1 MDEIIDMV
9 LTQSNYEPINISSNS
24 GLKKEEKDK
33 AMQIL
38 LSIKMRGRYRITDLE
53 FLYNLI
59 NDSVSEEDALHM
71 ITNYNDIELHLSMD
85 LINVIIH
92 KLVQMIH

>member
-1 MDEIIDMV
+1 MKEIIDIV
-9 LTQSNYEPINISSNS
+9 LTQSNYEPINISSNG

-33 AMQIL
+33 AMVIL
-38 LSIKMRGRYRITDLE
+38 LNIKMRGQYRITDLE

-71 ITNYNDIELHLSMD
+71 ITNYNDIVLHLSMD

-92 KLVQMIH
+92 KLVQMIY

>member
-9 LTQSNYEPINISSNS
+9 LTQSNYNPINISSNG

-38 LSIKMRGRYRITDLE
+38 LSMKMRGQYRITDLE
-53 FLYNLI
+53 LLYNLI

-71 ITNYNDIELHLSMD
+71 IINYNDIAFHLSMD
-85 LINVIIH
+85 LINIIIH

>member
-1 MDEIIDMV
+1 
-9 LTQSNYEPINISSNS
+9 
-24 GLKKEEKDK
+24 
-33 AMQIL
+33 
-38 LSIKMRGRYRITDLE
+38 MRGQYRITDLE
-53 FLYNLI
+53 LLYNLI